1 MHFFQLQVRI
11 QNPVHIIIYI
21 ITERTEEHQEKI
33 RKTADDRKTESS
45 RSNAKKEK
53 TGVFRVP
60 KERKKRK
67 ASETLNRSNPRSR
80 PKILQYN
87 AGFHLQTMSACLI
100 KTFFRERNTAEKE
113 TSLYV
118 FSYAKRKIR
127 EKTATFP
134 GNIAY
139 F

>member
-21 ITERTEEHQEKI
+21 ITERTGKHQEKI

-45 RSNAKKEK
+45 QSNAKKEK

-67 ASETLNRSNPRSR
+67 ESCNIMQKFITV
-80 PKILQYN
+80 
-87 AGFHLQTMSACLI
+87 LQTM
-100 KTFFRERNTAEKE
+100 TMH
-113 TSLYV
+113 TSKNP
-118 FSYAKRKIR
+118 AI
-127 EKTATFP
+127 
-134 GNIAY
+134 
-139 F
+139 